1 MLTIGINSRP
11 KLSVQAFQQL
21 RDFIYSV
28 CGIYIPDSKMYLIE
42 TRLQRRLEESGI
54 KTFEDYYYYLM
65 YDKNR
70 EKVISSLINSIV
82 TNETSFFRDPGQLDA
97 FIKGVVPAA
106 MNEKEK
112 NGSPKTLRLWSAAS
126 STGEEPYT
134 LAMMLVE
141 SGLLYKGWRI
151 EVLASDICDTVL
163 KSAEAATYEKY
174 SLRNTPEAYL
184 RKYFTNSSER
194 YRVNSS
200 VKEMVT
206 FRKIN
211 LVDTE
216 AIKTIRGI
224 DVIFCRNV
232 LIYFDD
238 NSKKKVVGHLY
249 DSLNKGGYL
258 FIGFSETLFNITRVF
273 RPASF
278 ERTVVYQKA

>member
-1 MLTIGINSRP
+1 MLTIGINNKP
-11 KLSVQAFQQL
+11 KLSTEAFQKL

-28 CGIYIPDSKMYLIE
+28 CGIFIPDGKKYLVE
-42 TRLQRRLEESGI
+42 TRLQRRLEESGL
-54 KTFEDYYYYLM
+54 KTFEDYYYYLT
-65 YDKNR
+65 YDPNR
-70 EKVISSLINSIV
+70 EKVINNLINSIV
-82 TNETSFFRDPGQLDA
+82 TNETSFFRDPAQLDA
-97 FIKGVVPAA
+97 FMKGVVPAV
-106 MNEKEK
+106 MSEKEK
-112 NGSPKTLRLWSAAS
+112 NGAPKTLRLWSAAS

-141 SGLLYKGWRI
+141 AGLQFKGWRI

-163 KSAEAATYEKY
+163 SAADAATYEKY

-184 RKYFTNSSER
+184 RKYFTNTDER

-200 VKEMVT
+200 IKDMVT
-206 FRKIN
+206 FRKMN
-211 LVDTE
+211 LVDTA
-216 AIKTIRGI
+216 AIRMVRGI
-224 DVIFCRNV
+224 DIIFCRNV

-238 NSKKKVVGHLY
+238 NSKKKAVGHLY

-278 ERTVVYQKA
+278 ERTVVYQKT